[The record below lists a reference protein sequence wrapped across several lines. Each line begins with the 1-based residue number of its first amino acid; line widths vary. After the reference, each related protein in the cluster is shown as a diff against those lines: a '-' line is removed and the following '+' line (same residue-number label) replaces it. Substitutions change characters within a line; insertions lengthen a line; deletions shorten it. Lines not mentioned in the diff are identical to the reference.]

1 MRRDRSARGDVR
13 TRQRP
18 DWWRSTVSPAKDACA
33 KMLGLALVAG
43 MVLATGVEPARGG
56 EATPILV
63 LESRRIK
70 AYDTALSGFE
80 NALMEGRYDAQL
92 ARYVLNEDLQTAEQ
106 LAALAGGMGARIVL
120 ALGTDAARF
129 VKDADLDV
137 PAVFS
142 MVSEPGASG
151 LLNAGGATGG
161 QMTGACL
168 DVPVREQ
175 FMSLL
180 DVVPSAKRIGVI
192 FNPDET
198 QVAVDEGRTVANS
211 MNLGFVSRAVRS
223 EADVPKALG
232 ELRPKIDALWL
243 VGDRTVL
250 TTQSLQYVFLFA
262 FQNNLP
268 LIGLSEH
275 FVKMGALFAVGPDYE
290 DIGRQSG
297 ELAVKI
303 LSGEEPE
310 DLRYVSPRRV
320 LLSLNLRTAEII
332 GVKIPDRV
340 VHSAYAVY

>member
-1 MRRDRSARGDVR
+1 MGI
-13 TRQRP
+13 
-18 DWWRSTVSPAKDACA
+18 
-33 KMLGLALVAG
+33 ALVAG
-43 MVLATGVEPARGG
+43 IVLAAGAQPAESG
-56 EATPILV
+56 ESAPVLV

-70 AYDTALSGFE
+70 AYDAALSGFE
-80 NALMEGRYDAQL
+80 EAMKRRDYSPQVTRYI
-92 ARYVLNEDLQTAEQ
+92 LNEDLQTTEQ
-106 LAALAGGMGARIVL
+106 LAALAGGMGARVVL

-129 VKDADLDV
+129 VKDADLDM

-151 LLNAGGATGG
+151 LLNADGSVGGS
-161 QMTGACL
+161 MTGACL

-180 DVVPSAKRIGVI
+180 DVVPGAKRIGVVY
-192 FNPDET
+192 NPGET
-198 QVAVDEGRTVANS
+198 QVMVDEGRAVANS
-211 MNLGFVSRAVRS
+211 LNLGFVSQAVRS
-223 EADVPKALG
+223 EADVPKALS

-275 FVKMGALFAVGPDYE
+275 FVKMGALFAVGPDYV

-297 ELAVKI
+297 ELAARI

-310 DLRYVSPRRV
+310 DMTHVCPRRV

-332 GVKIPDRV
+332 GIKVPDHIVR
-340 VHSAYAVY
+340 SASATY

>member
-1 MRRDRSARGDVR
+1 MGTCAHDGGLASGGSIVR
-13 TRQRP
+13 
-18 DWWRSTVSPAKDACA
+18 PAEDTCA
-33 KMLGLALVAG
+33 KLLGFALAACILLAAAAPPAAAG
-43 MVLATGVEPARGG
+43 QNA
-56 EATPILV
+56 PILV

-70 AYDTALSGFE
+70 AYDAALSGFE
-80 NALMEGRYDAQL
+80 EAMDRRGYEPQL
-92 ARYVLNEDLQTAEQ
+92 ARYILNEDLQTTEQ

-129 VKDADLDV
+129 VKDAHLDV

-151 LLNAGGATGG
+151 LLNDDNGVGAS
-161 QMTGACL
+161 MTGACL

-180 DVVPSAKRIGVI
+180 EVVPGAKRIGVVY
-192 FNPDET
+192 NPDET
-198 QVAVDEGRTVANS
+198 QVMVDEGRAVANG
-211 MNLGFVSRAVRS
+211 MNLGFVSQAVRS

-250 TTQSLQYVFLFA
+250 NTQSLQYVFLFA

-268 LIGLSEH
+268 LIGLSDH

-290 DIGRQSG
+290 DVGRQSG
-297 ELAVKI
+297 ELAARI

-310 DLRYVSPRRV
+310 DVAYVSPRRV
-320 LLSLNLRTAEII
+320 MLSLNLRTAEII
-332 GVKIPDRV
+332 GIKVPEHV
-340 VHSAYAVY
+340 VRSASATY

>member
-1 MRRDRSARGDVR
+1 MKLVG
-13 TRQRP
+13 
-18 DWWRSTVSPAKDACA
+18 TVLV
-33 KMLGLALVAG
+33 LGLMLAAGAL
-43 MVLATGVEPARGG
+43 PADGG
-56 EATPILV
+56 ESAPVLV

-70 AYDTALSGFE
+70 AYDAALSGFE
-80 NALMEGRYDAQL
+80 EAMDRMDYDPRL
-92 ARYVLNEDLQTAEQ
+92 ARYILNEDVQTADQ
-106 LAALAGGMGARIVL
+106 LSALAGGMGARVVL

-129 VKDADLDV
+129 IKDADLEV

-151 LLNAGGATGG
+151 LLNADGAVGAS
-161 QMTGACL
+161 MTGACL

-175 FMSLL
+175 FISLL
-180 DVVPSAKRIGVI
+180 DVVPGAKRVGVVY
-192 FNPDET
+192 NPDET
-198 QVAVDEGRTVANS
+198 QVIVDQGRAVANS
-211 MNLGFVSRAVRS
+211 MNLGFVSQAVRS

-250 TTQSLQYVFLFA
+250 NTQSLQYVFLFA

-268 LIGLSEH
+268 LIGLSDH

-297 ELAVKI
+297 ELAARI
-303 LSGEEPE
+303 LSGERTH
-310 DLRYVSPRRV
+310 DLAYVSPRRV

-332 GVKIPDRV
+332 GIKVPDHV
-340 VHSAYAVY
+340 VRSASATY

>member
-1 MRRDRSARGDVR
+1 MGYDPQL
-13 TRQRP
+13 TRY
-18 DWWRSTVSPAKDACA
+18 
-33 KMLGLALVAG
+33 
-43 MVLATGVEPARGG
+43 
-56 EATPILV
+56 I
-63 LESRRIK
+63 
-70 AYDTALSGFE
+70 
-80 NALMEGRYDAQL
+80 
-92 ARYVLNEDLQTAEQ
+92 LNEDLQTTEQ
-106 LAALAGGMGARIVL
+106 LAALARGMGARVVL

-129 VKDADLDV
+129 VKDADLEI

-151 LLNAGGATGG
+151 LLNANGTVGAS
-161 QMTGACL
+161 MTGACL

-180 DVVPSAKRIGVI
+180 DVVPGAKRIGVVY
-192 FNPDET
+192 NPAET
-198 QVAVDEGRTVANS
+198 RVMVDEGRAVANS
-211 MNLGFVSRAVRS
+211 MNLGFVSQAVSS

-297 ELAVKI
+297 ELAARI
-303 LSGEEPE
+303 LSGEEPGGM
-310 DLRYVSPRRV
+310 DYVSPRRV

-332 GVKIPDRV
+332 GVKVPEHIVR
-340 VHSAYAVY
+340 SASATY

>member
-1 MRRDRSARGDVR
+1 MR
-13 TRQRP
+13 
-18 DWWRSTVSPAKDACA
+18 PAKDTCA
-33 KMLGLALVAG
+33 KLIGFALVAG
-43 MVLATGVEPARGG
+43 IVLASGAQPAESG
-56 EATPILV
+56 ESAPILV

-70 AYDTALSGFE
+70 AYDAALSGFE
-80 NALMEGRYDAQL
+80 EAVDRMGYDPQLTRYI
-92 ARYVLNEDLQTAEQ
+92 LNEDLQTTEQ
-106 LAALAGGMGARIVL
+106 LAALARGMGARVVL

-129 VKDADLDV
+129 VKDADLEI

-151 LLNAGGATGG
+151 LLNANGTVGAS
-161 QMTGACL
+161 MTGACL

-180 DVVPSAKRIGVI
+180 DVVPGAKRIGVVY
-192 FNPDET
+192 NPAET
-198 QVAVDEGRTVANS
+198 RVMVDEGRAVANS
-211 MNLGFVSRAVRS
+211 MNLGFVSQAVSS

-297 ELAVKI
+297 ELAARI
-303 LSGEEPE
+303 LSGEEPGGM
-310 DLRYVSPRRV
+310 DYVSPRRV

-332 GVKIPDRV
+332 GVKVPEHIVR
-340 VHSAYAVY
+340 SASATY

>member
-1 MRRDRSARGDVR
+1 
-13 TRQRP
+13 
-18 DWWRSTVSPAKDACA
+18 
-33 KMLGLALVAG
+33 
-43 MVLATGVEPARGG
+43 
-56 EATPILV
+56 V

-70 AYDTALSGFE
+70 AYDAALSGFE
-80 NALMEGRYDAQL
+80 EAVDRMGYDPQLTRYI
-92 ARYVLNEDLQTAEQ
+92 LNEDLQTTEQ
-106 LAALAGGMGARIVL
+106 LAALARGMGARVVL

-129 VKDADLDV
+129 VKDADLEI

-151 LLNAGGATGG
+151 LLNANGTVGAS
-161 QMTGACL
+161 MTGACL

-180 DVVPSAKRIGVI
+180 DVVPGAKRIGVVY
-192 FNPDET
+192 NPAET
-198 QVAVDEGRTVANS
+198 RVMVDEGRAVANS
-211 MNLGFVSRAVRS
+211 MNLGFVSQAVSS

-297 ELAVKI
+297 ELAARI
-303 LSGEEPE
+303 LSGEEPGGM
-310 DLRYVSPRRV
+310 DYVSPRRV

-332 GVKIPDRV
+332 GVKVPEHIVR
-340 VHSAYAVY
+340 SASATY

>member
-1 MRRDRSARGDVR
+1 VR
-13 TRQRP
+13 
-18 DWWRSTVSPAKDACA
+18 PAKDTCA
-33 KMLGLALVAG
+33 RLVGLAFFASL
-43 MVLATGVEPARGG
+43 MLAASALPVDGRDS
-56 EATPILV
+56 TPVVV
-63 LESRRIK
+63 LESRHMR
-70 AYDTALSGFE
+70 AYDAALNGFE
-80 NALMEGRYDAQL
+80 DAMKRRGFEPQL
-92 ARYVLNEDLQTAEQ
+92 ARYVLNEDLTTHDQ
-106 LAALAGGMGARIVL
+106 LAALARGMGAGVVL

-129 VKDADLDV
+129 AKGAELEI

-151 LLNAGGATGG
+151 LLNADGTVSSP
-161 QMTGACL
+161 MTGACL

-180 DVVPSAKRIGVI
+180 DVVPGAKRVGVVY
-192 FNPDET
+192 NPGET
-198 QVAVDEGRTVANS
+198 QLLVDEGRAVANS
-211 MNLGFVSRAVRS
+211 MNLGFVSEEVRS
-223 EADVPKALG
+223 EVDVPKALG
-232 ELRPKIDALWL
+232 SLRPKIDALWL

-297 ELAVKI
+297 ELAARI
-303 LSGEEPE
+303 LSGEEPR
-310 DLRYVSPRRV
+310 DLSYVSPRKV

-332 GVKIPDRV
+332 GIRIPDHV
-340 VHSAYAVY
+340 VRSASATY

>member
-1 MRRDRSARGDVR
+1 V
-13 TRQRP
+13 
-18 DWWRSTVSPAKDACA
+18 V
-33 KMLGLALVAG
+33 
-43 MVLATGVEPARGG
+43 
-56 EATPILV
+56 
-63 LESRRIK
+63 ESRHIK
-70 AYDTALSGFE
+70 AYDAALSGFE
-80 NALMEGRYDAQL
+80 EALERRGYDAQL
-92 ARYVLNEDLQTAEQ
+92 TRYVLNEDLHTGEQ
-106 LAALAGGMGARIVL
+106 LAALARGMGARAVL

-129 VKDADLDV
+129 AKDASLDV

-151 LLNAGGATGG
+151 LLDADGAVGAS
-161 QMTGACL
+161 MTGACL

-175 FMSLL
+175 FISLM
-180 DVVPSAKRIGVI
+180 DVVPGAKRIGVI
-192 FNPDET
+192 YNPGET
-198 QVAVDEGRTVANS
+198 QLMVDQGRAVANS
-211 MNLGFVSRAVRS
+211 MNLGFVSQAVRS

-268 LIGLSEH
+268 LIGLSDH

-297 ELAVKI
+297 ELISRI

-310 DLRYVSPRRV
+310 DLSYVSPRRV
-320 LLSLNLRTAEII
+320 LLTLNLRTAEII
-332 GVKIPDRV
+332 GIRVPDHIVR
-340 VHSAYAVY
+340 SAATTY